1 MSGQPALAERL
12 AQLAPL
18 DVPDTYADGVAQ
30 WLGILAD
37 HIALF
42 IDIDLPDTVEP
53 APVFRA

>member
-1 MSGQPALAERL
+1 MSGQPALAERI

-18 DVPDTYADGVAQ
+18 DVPDSYADGVAQ

-53 APVFRA
+53 APVFLA

>member
-18 DVPDTYADGVAQ
+18 DVPDTYANGVAQ
-30 WLGILAD
+30 SLGILAD

-53 APVFRA
+53 APAFRA